1 MIRKLLPILGITF
14 IDIVG
19 FSMLIPMLPYF
30 VTHFGA
36 SAYVVGFL
44 FATFSLC
51 QLASAPI
58 WGYVSDRIGRK
69 TVLIISQIGATI
81 GWALLGVAPN
91 VAAALGMAPIVV
103 VFIARILEGVSGGNI
118 SVTQAYVADLVE
130 PRARSRAFGLISAMF
145 AAGMVFGPAGGGL
158 LYARF
163 GFAAPFLVAAALQF
177 VTLLLTIFMLPE
189 SHARAKDEARLKLN
203 AILASFGQPRLA
215 KLLWQRLAISLA
227 LYGWFGVFAL
237 YLARQLGFTLS
248 STGYLFS
255 VFAVFNVFMNAVVV
269 GRVSTRLG
277 DRTMSNVG
285 LASLVIGYGLVPFV
299 HDLRLLAVS
308 MLLFAFGLALTN
320 TGITALI
327 SNAASD
333 REQGTVLGTSSS
345 LDSLSGVLAPPVSTG
360 LLSAYGPRY
369 AGIESFTLAAIAFGM
384 GLRSARDE
392 RSAARVA
399 DEAALKLACEAQAAE
414 IVRG

>member
-103 VFIARILEGVSGGNI
+103 VFIARILEGISGGNI

-189 SHARAKDEARLKLN
+189 SHTRAKDEARLRLN

-269 GRVSTRLG
+269 GRVSARLG

-285 LASLVIGYGLVPFV
+285 LASLVTGYGLVPFV

-360 LLSAYGPRY
+360 ILSAYGPRY

-399 DEAALKLACEAQAAE
+399 DEAALKLACEAEAAE

>member
-91 VAAALGMAPIVV
+91 VAAALGMAPILV
-103 VFIARILEGVSGGNI
+103 VFIARILEGISGGNI

-189 SHARAKDEARLKLN
+189 SHTRAKDEARLRLN

-269 GRVSTRLG
+269 GRVSARLG

-285 LASLVIGYGLVPFV
+285 LASLVTGYGLVPFV

-360 LLSAYGPRY
+360 ILSAYGPRY

-399 DEAALKLACEAQAAE
+399 DEAALKLACEAEAAE